1 MKPWDKIKMW
11 LFGSEADARLLH
23 ERHMPAV
30 SIGLPTD
37 ETGDQQD
44 DVDGTLVGGVIW
56 PVKQGTHGGRAFLS
70 SAMFLAEYDKKK
82 REVWMLDRET
92 GTRHTGALP
101 LKVGDTVFPLSD
113 SGGRGV
119 VIRTAEFGN
128 AGIKRNVFIP
138 LSGLMAHHLPPDQP
152 TESSQVHD
160 KDGRAGGLHYL
171 TRVREFVR
179 EFCIGATAV
188 VGERLFAPLLNF
200 TRNGDNTPAHGA
212 AHFRVG
218 EACLSAEAGGPL
230 HPADD
235 GQHEL
240 GQTSEAKVMSAGLEI
255 EQTKFG
261 STPLGIIY
269 SPAEFVR
276 DPWVPGAKGPIV
288 KRVEWREDFNDQ
300 HVNAC
305 GKTARGRKKWLTW
318 ADKRTYPVY
327 PPPKDP
333 PRRPPGVP
341 PTIPPEIPPQPP
353 LPPFDD
359 SPPPPIPGPITG
371 DPPPPST
378 EDPASPIKPVT
389 GERPTNSGPN
399 EEEQPSIRG
408 VAVPDLDK
416 PQSRGENDGTE
427 RGWRDTLG
435 FNEAEWLRFPRI
447 SHDVAQGVFL
457 QEYAAGTLAADA
469 LFSLYAHGTFARDLD
484 GNWYGARGHGQG
496 VQTLMPGGL
505 EGYLAYKARN
515 GGDLPAGYTPTLT
528 RLLLNYQTAAGRE
541 VRTYFGLGAR
551 TPQSVLP
558 ASGWYFKLDYT
569 DGHDVPDLDIRST
582 DSAGL
587 DVSTGRVVKINGT
600 PISAGSGDV
609 VGPSSAV
616 DNALARFD
624 TTTGKLIQEGDL
636 VLDDV
641 SGNFA
646 LLHTKN
652 NGAGN
657 SNGLRLDVGTAT
669 GTAGGIQ
676 IGNSNA
682 TAVDISKSGVTTA
695 VKGPLEG
702 ASSIKSTSSS
712 AGIGYATGA
721 GGTVTQATDKATSV
735 TINAVCGQIE
745 THDAN
750 LPAGGTAVFAVNN
763 SAVAATDVVV
773 AVIAAGASSTGK
785 YRVQAT
791 EVDSG
796 TFNIGLDNISAVDVA
811 EAVTISFVVI
821 KGVTS

>member
-70 SAMFLAEYDKKK
+70 SAVFLAEYDKKK

-138 LSGLMAHHLPPDQP
+138 LAGLMAHHLPPDQP

-179 EFCIGATAV
+179 EFCLGATAV

-269 SPAEFVR
+269 SPAEFIR

-327 PPPKDP
+327 PPPKAP

-378 EDPASPIKPVT
+378 DDPGSPIKPVT

-469 LFSLYAHGTFARDLD
+469 LFALYAHGTFARDLD

-528 RLLLNYQTAAGRE
+528 RLLLNYKTAASRE
-541 VRTYFGLGAR
+541 VRTYFGMGAR
-551 TPQSVLP
+551 APKSVLP
-558 ASGWYFKLDYT
+558 ASGFYIALDYT
-569 DGHDVPDLDIRST
+569 DSTDTPHIDIRTT
-582 DSAGL
+582 DA
-587 DVSTGRVVKINGT
+587 
-600 PISAGSGDV
+600 
-609 VGPSSAV
+609 
-616 DNALARFD
+616 
-624 TTTGKLIQEGDL
+624 
-636 VLDDV
+636 
-641 SGNFA
+641 
-646 LLHTKN
+646 
-652 NGAGN
+652 
-657 SNGLRLDVGTAT
+657 NGLAD
-669 GTAGGIQ
+669 
-676 IGNSNA
+676 S
-682 TAVDISKSGVTTA
+682 
-695 VKGPLEG
+695 
-702 ASSIKSTSSS
+702 
-712 AGIGYATGA
+712 GA
-721 GGTVTQATDKATSV
+721 GGQELRFNGSPIGGSGASDFTD
-735 TINAVCGQIE
+735 
-745 THDAN
+745 
-750 LPAGGTAVFAVNN
+750 L
-763 SAVAATDVVV
+763 TDVPASYSGAASKVV
-773 AVIAAGASSTGK
+773 TVKSAEDGLEFSSSLTGLGSIGFATLQPTEASPSQITSNQTAYILPTATLIRLSTDESRDIVSMAVPSSSISTMVLITNVGGFDIVFKNQDTSDATASQRIITGLGGDYTLGPDQSVWAWYDK
-785 YRVQAT
+785 TTLRWR
-791 EVDSG
+791 
-796 TFNIGLDNISAVDVA
+796 L
-811 EAVTISFVVI
+811 
-821 KGVTS
+821 K